1 MSLENQ
7 KQRIINRK
15 AFNKDNHAGGMWKV
29 AYADFVTAMMTFFM
43 LMWILNSS
51 TKERLEGIAKFFTP
65 EAKSKTQEE
74 VKKLNQDDY
83 LYTPSFEQGISQQEK
98 DFFAKI
104 MISIKNNEKINNLD
118 NVMLDITNEGLR
130 IQIIDSDKRPM
141 FKPGTDNLQPY
152 IESLLVSI
160 AEIIKPIQNY
170 ISVVGN
176 TASIRNSNSID
187 LWGLSINRANKI
199 RIFLSQY
206 LGNDRI
212 VKISG
217 QADKNLFDDKSPY
230 GNQNIRIEI
239 ILLSKDLVNK
249 NKSPIP
255 KGSLFNR

>member
-1 MSLENQ
+1 ML
-7 KQRIINRK
+7 KQI
-15 AFNKDNHAGGMWKV
+15 
-29 AYADFVTAMMTFFM
+29 
-43 LMWILNSS
+43 
-51 TKERLEGIAKFFTP
+51 
-65 EAKSKTQEE
+65 E
-74 VKKLNQDDY
+74 VKKLNEDNY
-83 LYTPSFEQGISQQEK
+83 LYSTSSAQGISQQER
-98 DFFAKI
+98 DFFMKI
-104 MISIKNNEKINNLD
+104 MSSIKNNEKINGFD

-130 IQIIDSDKRPM
+130 IQIMDSDKRPM
-141 FKPGTDNLQPY
+141 FKPGTDALQPY
-152 IESLLVSI
+152 VESLLVSI
-160 AEIIKPIQNY
+160 AEVVKPIQNY

-176 TASIRNSNSID
+176 TASIRNANSVD

-217 QADKNLFDDKSPY
+217 QADKSLFDDENPY

-255 KGSLFNR
+255 RGSLFNR